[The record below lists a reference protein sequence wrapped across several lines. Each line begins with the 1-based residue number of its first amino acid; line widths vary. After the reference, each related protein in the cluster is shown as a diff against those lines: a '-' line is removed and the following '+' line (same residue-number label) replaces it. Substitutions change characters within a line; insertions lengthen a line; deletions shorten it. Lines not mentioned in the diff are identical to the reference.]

1 MPVVLETEQLH
12 LLSPWLGLSQPW
24 CLLIRARSDHG
35 RERAKEVGTTLRSSP
50 LRGGFSIQPPSPLS
64 MQAQKRGHSHH
75 HDEEKLTGAA
85 AAYGRAPKAKKFA
98 TCEKAEP
105 RDGLPVVPT
114 LVRVEPE
121 LLLFPEWGGR
131 PISVSESLR
140 WRRQPHDR
148 PYSLIGDRG
157 SERVQADL
165 LWRD

>member
-12 LLSPWLGLSQPW
+12 LLCPWLGLSQPW

-35 RERAKEVGTTLRSSP
+35 RERAKVVGTTLRSSP
-50 LRGGFSIQPPSPLS
+50 LRRGFSIQPPSPLS
-64 MQAQKRGHSHH
+64 MQAQKPGHSHH

-121 LLLFPEWGGR
+121 FCYGGIR
-131 PISVSESLR
+131 KLPIPNSPSGNQEVQSLR
-140 WRRQPHDR
+140 
-148 PYSLIGDRG
+148 SLHGRD
-157 SERVQADL
+157 SVQVF
-165 LWRD
+165 